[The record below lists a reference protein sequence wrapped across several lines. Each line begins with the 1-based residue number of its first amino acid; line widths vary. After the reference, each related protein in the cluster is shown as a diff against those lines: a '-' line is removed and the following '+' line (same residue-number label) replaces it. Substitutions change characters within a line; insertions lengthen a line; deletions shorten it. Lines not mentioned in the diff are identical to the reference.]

1 MEQAADQES
10 SVPPVVHPWDNADPS
25 THTAAGISAP
35 PVTLSQVAEL
45 AGVRPSAVSNWRKR
59 FADFPEP
66 MGSTTGGRDVFSLHA
81 VEAWLASHDRL
92 SSTKAHERLVFEAA
106 DILRSELDVRRITE
120 VLCAALALAYVVDD
134 PTALLDED
142 FAKTIRDRER
152 VEPSL
157 TGVFTPL
164 EWLAPPSRRRL
175 LELAARV
182 DHGTIP
188 DLFELALR
196 RHPRFVETRTSDRLV
211 ELLVELGLGA
221 PAGKVETIFD
231 PAAGEGNLLL
241 AATRTAGRHAI
252 AVGQELNEAGWRIA
266 RQRFRVHDLSVTL
279 SPGNTLLHDAHPALR
294 ADLVLCDPP
303 YGVKVDFPDEA
314 IADPRWQEFGLPKS
328 GISDYAWLQHIVY
341 HLAPEGRGY
350 ILLPLGTLARRGRG
364 AETRARLL
372 RRGVVE
378 AIIALPP
385 RAAEHTAIP
394 LALWVV
400 RPPKKYDETAPVL
413 LVDAASDPGEPSEPL
428 NAALIQRIAH
438 TIREWRAHARV
449 LPADR
454 GFAAAVPIIELL
466 GPTSSL
472 VPAQWVSHG
481 STMDFQQRRRALD
494 HAVGRIRSAHEELL
508 AGEIDVAQL
517 HSEPDSLTWISISDL
532 IADGRVELIRGFRL
546 ASEDERQEGVHVI
559 RAHDLDSERSDAP
572 HYVDPTALRN
582 TSKTTVSGDI
592 VVSALGGRVKAVVDR
607 QGGSLLALPVQ
618 ALRLRGHWLDP
629 ELAAAFLASRRNQ
642 RLAGAAAQ
650 RVQLDLHELQLP
662 VIPLPQAAEL
672 GAVLGQL
679 DASERLARTI
689 LTASRD
695 ARDALLDLG
704 DRLANDDADRS
715 HHRDYGG

>member
-1 MEQAADQES
+1 MKQAAGQEPS
-10 SVPPVVHPWDNADPS
+10 IPPAVHPRDNERPS
-25 THTAAGISAP
+25 THTAAGTSAP

-59 FADFPEP
+59 FVDFPEP
-66 MGSTTGGRDVFSLHA
+66 MGSTTGGRDVFSLDA
-81 VEAWLASHDRL
+81 VETWLAGHNRL
-92 SSTKAHERLVFEAA
+92 SDTRAHERLVFEAT

-134 PTALLDED
+134 RTALLDED
-142 FAKTIRDRER
+142 FAKTIGDRER

-164 EWLAPPSRRRL
+164 EGLTPPSRRRL
-175 LELAARV
+175 LELVARV
-182 DHGTIP
+182 DRGTIP

-211 ELLVELGLGA
+211 DLLVELGIGA
-221 PAGKVETIFD
+221 PTGKVETIFD

-241 AATRTAGRHAI
+241 AATRMAGRNAI
-252 AVGQELNEAGWRIA
+252 AIGQELNEAGWRIA
-266 RQRFRVHDLSVTL
+266 QQRFRVHDLGVAL
-279 SPGNTLLHDAHPALR
+279 SLGDTLLHDAHPALQ
-294 ADLVLCDPP
+294 ADLALCDPP
-303 YGVKVDFPDEA
+303 YGVKVDFPGEA
-314 IADPRWQEFGLPKS
+314 IADPRWQFGLPKS
-328 GISDYAWLQHIVY
+328 GISDYAWLQHIIY

-350 ILLPLGTLARRGRG
+350 ILLPLRTLARRGRD
-364 AETRARLL
+364 AETRAHLL
-372 RRGVVE
+372 RRGAVE
-378 AIIALPP
+378 AIVALPP

-400 RPPKKYDETAPVL
+400 RPPNDHGETAPVL
-413 LVDAASDPGEPSEPL
+413 LVDAASEPGKPSEPL
-428 NAALIQRIAH
+428 DAALIKRIAH
-438 TIREWRAHARV
+438 TFREWRAHARV

-454 GFAAAVPIIELL
+454 SFAAAVPVIELL
-466 GPTSSL
+466 GPRSSL
-472 VPAQWVSHG
+472 VPAQWVSRG

-508 AGEIDVAQL
+508 SGEIDAVQL
-517 HSEPDSLTWISISDL
+517 HSEPDSLTWVSMSDL

-546 ASEDERQEGVHVI
+546 TSEDQRQEGVHVF
-559 RAHDLDSERSDAP
+559 RAHDLDSERSGERC
-572 HYVDPTALRN
+572 YVDPTALRH
-582 TSKTTVSGDI
+582 TSKPTMSGDI
-592 VVSALGGRVKAVVDR
+592 IVSALSGQVKAMVDR
-607 QGGSLLALPVQ
+607 RGGSLLALPVQ
-618 ALRLRGHWLDP
+618 ALRLHGHWLDP
-629 ELAAAFLASRRNQ
+629 EVAAAFLESRRNQ

-650 RVQLDLHELQLP
+650 LVQLDLRELQLP
-662 VIPLPQAAEL
+662 LITLPQAAAL

-689 LTASRD
+689 LSASRD

-704 DRLANDDADRS
+704 DRLANAADRS